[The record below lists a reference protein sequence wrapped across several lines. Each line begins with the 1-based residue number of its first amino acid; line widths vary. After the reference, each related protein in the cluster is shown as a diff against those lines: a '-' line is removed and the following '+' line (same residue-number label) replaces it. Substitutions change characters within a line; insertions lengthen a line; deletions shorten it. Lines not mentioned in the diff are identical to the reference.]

1 MCVCVCVCVCV
12 GWNIKFL
19 HPLSNESTAL
29 YLTLN
34 YYSSAVEVIIIIIT
48 KTMMDTTFNHIIGMI
63 GIIGNLLKGVE
74 EINMAALT
82 INTRAGTVKIII
94 IMESKRTKTIT
105 MLRPSSL
112 ISWTVR
118 TIHIRH
124 SIYHNVTRTNISGNM
139 T

>member
-1 MCVCVCVCVCV
+1 
-12 GWNIKFL
+12 
-19 HPLSNESTAL
+19 
-29 YLTLN
+29 
-34 YYSSAVEVIIIIIT
+34 
-48 KTMMDTTFNHIIGMI
+48 MDTTFNHIIGMI